1 MDVAFDAV
9 RRAIGLLHSK
19 LRILNAKLM
28 SNKVTIAVAESMAQV
43 IAQQCEASV
52 QVLQFLSQPIAFRDR
67 VLAHM
72 VCVNNN
78 LHTLFLLQNKT
89 HITNIQRCIKG
100 NK

>member
-28 SNKVTIAVAESMAQV
+28 ANKVTIAVAESMAQV

-52 QVLQFLSQPIAFRDR
+52 QVLQSLSQPIAFRDR

-72 VCVNNN
+72 VCVNNIYTHYSCYKTKPN
-78 LHTLFLLQNKT
+78 ITDLQ
-89 HITNIQRCIKG
+89 RGIKG